1 VSQKLTRTKVE
12 RAARRLAD
20 AHIARDVALVEARAA
35 GMSLRELADASDLG
49 VETVRRILKSKGI
62 A

>member
-1 VSQKLTRTKVE
+1 MSHKATRAKVE
-12 RAARRLAD
+12 RAARRLGD
-20 AHIARDVALVEARAA
+20 AHIARDFALVEARAA

-62 A
+62 E